1 MDREAWRA
9 AVHGVAKSW
18 TWLSNWTELNGKGYL
33 NNSETMGFK
42 TNEDAD
48 VNLIVFMNLKML
60 TDLASQVIFTIEESS
75 SDRYNPLY

>member
-1 MDREAWRA
+1 
-9 AVHGVAKSW
+9 
-18 TWLSNWTELNGKGYL
+18 
-33 NNSETMGFK
+33 MGFK